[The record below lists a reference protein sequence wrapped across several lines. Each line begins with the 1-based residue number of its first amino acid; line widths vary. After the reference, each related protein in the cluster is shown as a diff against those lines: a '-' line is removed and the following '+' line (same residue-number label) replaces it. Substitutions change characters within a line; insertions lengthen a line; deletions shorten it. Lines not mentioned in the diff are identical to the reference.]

1 MREFL
6 ALESRDAAVTA
17 ALGARLGRRL
27 ADSRV
32 GSAIVIYLNGELG
45 AGKTTFVGGLLR
57 EIGVQGPV
65 RSPTY
70 TLIEPY
76 EVRGKTFYHLD
87 LYRLQEPRELEPLG
101 LRELLV
107 DGATLLVEWAER
119 GGARLPPP
127 DLSLDFRYQGVD
139 ARQIHLV
146 ANTNVGKQLAIA
158 VESSSDHG

>member
-1 MREFL
+1 MRSSFAIAGRSVGQGQPCYVIAEAGVNHNCDL
-6 ALESRDAAVTA
+6 K
-17 ALGARLGRRL
+17 LG
-27 ADSRV
+27 
-32 GSAIVIYLNGELG
+32 
-45 AGKTTFVGGLLR
+45 K
-57 EIGVQGPV
+57 
-65 RSPTY
+65 
-70 TLIEPY
+70 
-76 EVRGKTFYHLD
+76 
-87 LYRLQEPRELEPLG
+87 
-101 LRELLV
+101 LLV